1 MTLRLSWLV
10 LVTIAGLVVQ
20 PGVPARAQA
29 PTPAKPEAP
38 APAKPETPAAA
49 KPDAAAPAKPA
60 APKPTVV
67 QPKRFASADEAMQA
81 FVTALRADDTKAL
94 LGILGSEGRTLISS
108 GDAVADRQ
116 NRERFL
122 KAYDAANKLVANG
135 DATILKIGDDD
146 WPFPIPLVKDGE
158 RWRFDAKQGREEILA
173 RSIGRNELYTMQ
185 TCLAYVDAQREY
197 YSEDRRGSGILQY
210 AQQFASTPGKRDGL
224 YWPTKPGEPPSPL
237 GDLVVRAR
245 AEGYRRDA
253 SGGPTPFH
261 GYLYRI
267 LTAQGPAAR
276 DGEYDYITRGYM
288 IAGFA
293 LVAFPAQYGVSG
305 VMTFIVNH
313 DGIVYE
319 KDLGPN
325 TRSTAFAMR
334 KFNPDDTWKKAEIQE
349 VAAPSDEQPRNGARS
364 R

>member
-1 MTLRLSWLV
+1 MTLRISLLV
-10 LVTIAGLVVQ
+10 LVTIAALVLQ
-20 PGVPARAQA
+20 PDSPVSAQA
-29 PTPAKPEAP
+29 TAPAKPDAPAPAKPEAP
-38 APAKPETPAAA
+38 AAKPE
-49 KPDAAAPAKPA
+49 AAAPAKPPA
-60 APKPTVV
+60 TKPVVV
-67 QPKRFASADEAMQA
+67 QPKRFASAEDAVQA
-81 FVTALRADDTKAL
+81 LVAAVRADDKKAFV
-94 LGILGSEGRTLISS
+94 GILGSEGRALISS
-108 GDAVADRQ
+108 GDPVVDRQ

-122 KAYDAANKLVANG
+122 KAYDTANKLVAKG
-135 DATILKIGDDD
+135 DTMILKTGDDD
-146 WPFPIPLVKDGE
+146 WPLPIPLVKDGE
-158 RWRFDAKQGREEILA
+158 RWWFDAKQGREEILA

-197 YSEDRRGSGILQY
+197 YSEDRRGAGILEY
-210 AQQFASTPGKRDGL
+210 ARQFASTPGKRDGL

-267 LTAQGPAAR
+267 LTAQGPAAK
-276 DGEYDYITRGYM
+276 DGEYDYITRGHM

-305 VMTFIVNH
+305 VMTFMVNH
-313 DGIVYE
+313 DGVVYE

-325 TRSTAFAMR
+325 TRSIAFAMR
-334 KFNPDDTWKKAEIQE
+334 KFNPDETWKKAEVEE
-349 VAAPSDEQPRNGARS
+349 VAAP
-364 R
+364 

>member
-1 MTLRLSWLV
+1 V
-10 LVTIAGLVVQ
+10 LVTVAALVLHPGLQ
-20 PGVPARAQA
+20 TSAQA
-29 PTPAKPEAP
+29 PAPAKPEAP
-38 APAKPETPAAA
+38 AAAKPEAPAAA
-49 KPDAAAPAKPA
+49 KPEAAAPAKPA
-60 APKPTVV
+60 APRPTVV
-67 QPKRFASADEAMQA
+67 QAKRFASADEAMQA
-81 FVTALRADDTKAL
+81 FVAALRADDTKAL

-108 GDAVADRQ
+108 GDAVGDRQ

-122 KAYDAANKLVANG
+122 KAYDAGNKLVANG
-135 DATILKIGDDD
+135 DTMMLRIGDDD
-146 WPFPIPLVKDGE
+146 WPFPIPIVKDGE
-158 RWRFDAKQGREEILA
+158 RWRFDARQGRQEIQA
-173 RSIGRNELYTMQ
+173 RIIGRNELYTMQ

-197 YSEDRRGSGILQY
+197 YSQDRRGGGILEY
-210 AQQFASTPGKRDGL
+210 AQKFASTPGKRDGL
-224 YWPTKPGEPPSPL
+224 YWPTKAGEPPSPL

-267 LTAQGPAAR
+267 LTAQGPAAK
-276 DGEYDYITRGYM
+276 DGEYDYITRGHM

-313 DGIVYE
+313 DGVVYE
-319 KDLGPN
+319 KDLGLN
-325 TRSTAFAMR
+325 TRSVAFAMR
-334 KFNPDDTWKKAEIQE
+334 KFNPDDTWQKAEIQE
-349 VAAPSDEQPRNGARS
+349 VGAPTDDSPRNGGRS